1 MSTIAN
7 YFKLDELNTSIRTE
21 FIAGLTTFASMAYIL
36 FVNPTVLGAAGMDK
50 GAVFTATAVASAVA
64 TLFMGIVALYPIAIA
79 PGLGVNAFFA
89 YSVVIGMGV
98 KWQTAMAGVFVAASI
113 FLVLTFFKIREK
125 IINIIPQN
133 LKLAIASGIG
143 LFIAFIGLHNAGL
156 IVANKD
162 TMVSLGHLTTPTSLL
177 AIFGI
182 IVTFILLS
190 RKIPAAIFIGM
201 VMTSVVGII
210 FGLIKLPS
218 ALISSAPSLAP
229 TFGAGVTH
237 IGDINSLQMVTVVV
251 TFLLVTFFD
260 TAGTMIGLATQAG
273 FMRNNEMPRAGR
285 ALMADAV
292 GMTVGAVIGTSPT
305 SAYVESSSG
314 IAVGGRS
321 GLTSVFTGIFFL
333 IALFF
338 SPLLTVVTSQVTAP
352 ALVVV
357 GVLMAKSLRQID
369 WEDFAIAA
377 PAFLIVIG
385 MPLTYSI
392 SDGIALGFILYPIT
406 MISTGRGK
414 KVHPLMYALA
424 ILFVLFLVIIAH

>member
-1 MSTIAN
+1 
-7 YFKLDELNTSIRTE
+7 
-21 FIAGLTTFASMAYIL
+21 
-36 FVNPTVLGAAGMDK
+36 
-50 GAVFTATAVASAVA
+50 
-64 TLFMGIVALYPIAIA
+64 
-79 PGLGVNAFFA
+79 
-89 YSVVIGMGV
+89 
-98 KWQTAMAGVFVAASI
+98 
-113 FLVLTFFKIREK
+113 
-125 IINIIPQN
+125 
-133 LKLAIASGIG
+133 
-143 LFIAFIGLHNAGL
+143 
-156 IVANKD
+156 
-162 TMVSLGHLTTPTSLL
+162 
-177 AIFGI
+177 
-182 IVTFILLS
+182 
-190 RKIPAAIFIGM
+190 
-201 VMTSVVGII
+201 
-210 FGLIKLPS
+210 
-218 ALISSAPSLAP
+218 
-229 TFGAGVTH
+229 
-237 IGDINSLQMVTVVV
+237 
-251 TFLLVTFFD
+251 
-260 TAGTMIGLATQAG
+260 
-273 FMRNNEMPRAGR
+273 
-285 ALMADAV
+285 
-292 GMTVGAVIGTSPT
+292 MTVGAVIGTSPT